1 MLEPD
6 AACSQRLRYGRA
18 LKPSCTLL
26 RRRLCPSTGAVNSLA
41 RKSKVLKEGD
51 PSLAGDYIREGLGA
65 IVSVKVGWTGYLAG
79 WQAASPAGAACCM
92 QEASVQQGS
101 SRRWLCS
108 MLIAAMD
115 ASDQRRDLLVT
126 CNASLRPMPCNSM
139 EPSCAGAR
147 P

>member
-6 AACSQRLRYGRA
+6 ATCSQRLQYGRA

-65 IVSVKVGWTGYLAG
+65 IVSVKVGWTGWLAG
-79 WQAASPAGAACCM
+79 WQAASPQAQRVACRKPACNKAHRVAG
-92 QEASVQQGS
+92 
-101 SRRWLCS
+101 
-108 MLIAAMD
+108 
-115 ASDQRRDLLVT
+115 T
-126 CNASLRPMPCNSM
+126 
-139 EPSCAGAR
+139 AR
-147 P
+147 C